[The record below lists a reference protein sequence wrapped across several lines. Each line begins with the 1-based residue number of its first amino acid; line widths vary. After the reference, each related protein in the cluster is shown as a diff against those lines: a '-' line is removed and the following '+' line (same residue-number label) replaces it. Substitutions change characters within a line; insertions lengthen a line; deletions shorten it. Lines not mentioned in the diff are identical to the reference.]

1 MENNFDNTPDNND
14 MPKDTYSDPNAG
26 QQYTDPNA
34 GQTNTEAGAGQ
45 SYTDPNAGQ
54 SYTDPNAGQS
64 YTDPNAGQSYTD
76 ANAGQ
81 QYYGNANQNQQYN
94 YQQYQNGTGQQGGYN
109 YQDNYNYNVG
119 NNTGYNRTYDTG
131 MDTSPMSLGDWVLT
145 MRRHRAIFCMG
156 VREERQCKPQEL
168 LPCLL
173 DHYRR
178 GSGHLHHLYGDIR
191 RCRLQFGGLLLNK
204 RIPSVHL
211 NRGDF

>member
-94 YQQYQNGTGQQGGYN
+94 YQQYQNGTDSRAAITIRIITIIMWEIIPDITEPMTLAWIPAQCLWE
-109 YQDNYNYNVG
+109 
-119 NNTGYNRTYDTG
+119 TGYLPY
-131 MDTSPMSLGDWVLT
+131 
-145 MRRHRAIFCMG
+145 
-156 VREERQCKPQEL
+156 
-168 LPCLL
+168 LPCAY
-173 DHYRR
+173 HAQASCYI
-178 GSGHLHHLYGDIR
+178 LYGR
-191 RCRLQFGGLLLNK
+191 SGRTAM
-204 RIPSVHL
+204 
-211 NRGDF
+211 